1 MLSKTLLTAYL
12 AILVEARFG
21 QEQVPIQAISE
32 VQGGQPG
39 QAQTIAGAAIS
50 DLLAAANPCD
60 KLQRGDQ
67 ILAELGT
74 GADAMAAAIGM
85 VAAEQNFNPFN
96 TDKPTICSDPTLPT
110 SAALRGITPLVD
122 PDVDGA
128 DVANA
133 LSNQTRANPLDAT
146 GLSVA
151 DLLQQN
157 GFTNFAT
164 KDSNGNAGAAG
175 DANAAN
181 SNANANAGSAS
192 ASGTA
197 AAATAAADV
206 SSSSTS
212 CNTNADQQQQQQ
224 QSSNSN
230 SNSSSASNANSNS
243 STAAAAAASSSA
255 GNGQTASSKNLDF
268 GKCTPTMKFVGGLN
282 GRPADEFTFQAI
294 DPLVAKGQQ
303 EALNPNIITNRI
315 CDQLTNVCDA
325 ADDAKAACLDAK
337 AQIEA
342 LGTRDQSTA
351 DAWNEALG
359 FAGAASARKMMV
371 RSMRRGVRGGVRRE
385 VMDWTKVRA

>member
-1 MLSKTLLTAYL
+1 
-12 AILVEARFG
+12 
-21 QEQVPIQAISE
+21 
-32 VQGGQPG
+32 
-39 QAQTIAGAAIS
+39 
-50 DLLAAANPCD
+50 
-60 KLQRGDQ
+60 
-67 ILAELGT
+67 
-74 GADAMAAAIGM
+74 MAAAIGM

-96 TDKPTICSDPTLPT
+96 TDKPTVCSDPTLPT

-133 LSNQTRANPLDAT
+133 LSNQTKANPLDAT
-146 GLSVA
+146 GLSIA

-175 DANAAN
+175 DANAGNAN
-181 SNANANAGSAS
+181 ANANANAGSAS

-212 CNTNADQQQQQQ
+212 CNNNADQQQQQQQQ
-224 QSSNSN
+224 QSSNS
-230 SNSSSASNANSNS
+230 SS
-243 STAAAAAASSSA
+243 STAAAASSA
-255 GNGQTASSKNLDF
+255 GSGQTASSKNLDF
-268 GKCTPTMKFVGGLN
+268 GKCTPTMEFVGGLN
-282 GRPADEFTFQAI
+282 GRPADEFTFQAT
-294 DPLVAKGQQ
+294 DALVAKGQQ

>member
-1 MLSKTLLTAYL
+1 
-12 AILVEARFG
+12 
-21 QEQVPIQAISE
+21 
-32 VQGGQPG
+32 
-39 QAQTIAGAAIS
+39 
-50 DLLAAANPCD
+50 
-60 KLQRGDQ
+60 
-67 ILAELGT
+67 
-74 GADAMAAAIGM
+74 MAAAIGM

-96 TDKPTICSDPTLPT
+96 TDQPTICSDPTLPT

-122 PDVDGA
+122 PDVEGA

-157 GFTNFAT
+157 GFTKFAT

-175 DANAAN
+175 DANAGA
-181 SNANANAGSAS
+181 ANAASAS

-224 QSSNSN
+224 SG
-230 SNSSSASNANSNS
+230 SSSSSSNANSTS
-243 STAAAAAASSSA
+243 STAAAASA
-255 GNGQTASSKNLDF
+255 GGQTASSKNLDF
-268 GKCTPTMKFVGGLN
+268 GKCTPTMEFVGGLN
-282 GRPADEFTFQAI
+282 GRPADEFTFQAT

-359 FAGAASARKMMV
+359 FAGAASSRKMMV